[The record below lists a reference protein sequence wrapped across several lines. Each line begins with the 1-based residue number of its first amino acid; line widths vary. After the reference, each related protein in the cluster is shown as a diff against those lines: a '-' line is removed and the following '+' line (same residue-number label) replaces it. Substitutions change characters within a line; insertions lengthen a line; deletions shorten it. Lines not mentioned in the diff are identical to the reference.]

1 MQFIEIKRKKEISI
15 RILFLFKVAARKSRE
30 KRIIGIEQLKVARE
44 KKIKQLKGLD
54 QDFSKLEKERM
65 NLMRAVQSFA
75 QHFALTTWKFIPV
88 LFYVLKTSYYSIRR
102 ISKMSFN
109 DNYEYVYLSR

>member
-1 MQFIEIKRKKEISI
+1 MEEKNFTETQRIQFREWRRKGKNRVMQFIEIKRKKEISI

-75 QHFALTTWKFIPV
+75 QHFALTT
-88 LFYVLKTSYYSIRR
+88 
-102 ISKMSFN
+102 
-109 DNYEYVYLSR
+109 